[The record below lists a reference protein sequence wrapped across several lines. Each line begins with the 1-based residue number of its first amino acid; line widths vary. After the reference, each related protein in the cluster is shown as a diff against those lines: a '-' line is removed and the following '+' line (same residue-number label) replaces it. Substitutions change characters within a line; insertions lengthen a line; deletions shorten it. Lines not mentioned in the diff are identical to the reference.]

1 MLDIKNV
8 KGKKLEE
15 LLKEYDIKKYVV
27 ESVNG
32 EGQVT
37 TCDFIATRLR
47 ISLVNVPIL
56 KVTKNK
62 VTIFNKEI
70 EYEEKEFDYL
80 KGVVENIRYG

>member
-1 MLDIKNV
+1 MLDINNV
-8 KGKKLEE
+8 KGKKLVE
-15 LLKEYDIKKYVV
+15 LLKEHNIKKYVI

-32 EGQVT
+32 EGQVM
-37 TCDFIATRLR
+37 TCDFIPTRLR

-80 KGVVENIRYG
+80 EGIIENIRYG